1 MLIEFGAD
9 ASGPWVRAARLTPTE
24 PCRLTI
30 GACVEGLSGRS
41 PGRTAGLA
49 GNLPVKVLVG
59 TAVTAAVVV
68 LGVLHRTAVDAG
80 GDSLAGVD
88 GEWLA
93 LAAVATLAMWSAG
106 TASFLGTL
114 PARPPLGRLLA
125 VQFAASFA
133 NHLLPAGSGA
143 MAVNVRFLRRHGVSR
158 GAAVGAVGL
167 NSLATGVTHV
177 VLLVAIVVADPA
189 ALRRAGLRVP
199 GPAGWSPS
207 VGPVTAGVAGA
218 LAALAA
224 TAIAIGPSRR
234 WLRRRAAGIAVAVRR
249 MAGEARE
256 LVTVVRHP
264 GRAAALWLGSLSLPI
279 CHALVLFSVLRGLR
293 EPLGLGTVLVVYL
306 GVSSFSALIPS
317 PGAIGGLDVALVAAF
332 AAAGVP
338 SAVAVGSV
346 LGYRMIT
353 VWLPLPPAACT
364 FAVLL
369 RMRII

>member
-9 ASGPWVRAARLTPTE
+9 VSGPWVRAARLTATE

-93 LAAVATLAMWSAG
+93 LAALATLAMWSAG

-177 VLLVAIVVADPA
+177 VLLVAIVVADTAGRYPVIRQDTADFAYLRLHGDEELYTSGYTDEALDRWA
-189 ALRRAGLRVP
+189 ADIRDRLDRGMDVYAYFDNDVKVRAPYDAMGLRD
-199 GPAGWSPS
+199 
-207 VGPVTAGVAGA
+207 
-218 LAALAA
+218 
-224 TAIAIGPSRR
+224 R
-234 WLRRRAAGIAVAVRR
+234 LRA
-249 MAGEARE
+249 
-256 LVTVVRHP
+256 
-264 GRAAALWLGSLSLPI
+264 
-279 CHALVLFSVLRGLR
+279 
-293 EPLGLGTVLVVYL
+293 
-306 GVSSFSALIPS
+306 
-317 PGAIGGLDVALVAAF
+317 
-332 AAAGVP
+332 
-338 SAVAVGSV
+338 
-346 LGYRMIT
+346 
-353 VWLPLPPAACT
+353 
-364 FAVLL
+364 
-369 RMRII
+369 